1 MRAALLTLVALAVAA
16 VALLLVPAGQASAES
31 RSGAAVE
38 TIGRLE
44 AEGFTVRL
52 DRVGSAPLSECV
64 VTDVRNPQEQ
74 TRLVRLHGSKGRDR
88 TVEVVTSR
96 SISVSLDCSSR

>member
-1 MRAALLTLVALAVAA
+1 MALAAAA
-16 VALLLVPAGQASAES
+16 VGLLLVPAGQASAT
-31 RSGAAVE
+31 SGSEAAVV

-44 AEGFTVRL
+44 AEGFTVHL

-74 TRLVRLHGSKGRDR
+74 TRLVRLHGAKGRDR
-88 TVEVVTSR
+88 TVEVVVSR